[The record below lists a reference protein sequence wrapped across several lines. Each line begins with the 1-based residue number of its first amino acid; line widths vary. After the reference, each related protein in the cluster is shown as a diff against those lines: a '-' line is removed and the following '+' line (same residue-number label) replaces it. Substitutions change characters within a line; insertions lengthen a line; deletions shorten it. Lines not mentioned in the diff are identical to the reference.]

1 MISMLRTPMGKV
13 NNMKEQM
20 SNISR
25 EIRTLRNKIKRKC

>member
-1 MISMLRTPMGKV
+1 MISMLRTLMGKV
-13 NNMKEQM
+13 NNVKEQM

>member
-1 MISMLRTPMGKV
+1 MISMLRTLMGKV
-13 NNMKEQM
+13 NNVKEEM